1 MDVNFD
7 VWVDS
12 GKDFSID
19 MNSGLDTFK
28 GASEVTRKV
37 AETLLTKHVPKQL
50 HHSNKIRTQLRQSFK
65 GSFIQTFALS
75 IDDPVLEENY
85 KKIGK
90 TAFIELLTYFMS
102 EALYQESPDL
112 SKKATSILKKLGDE
126 LTEKLVEELRVSALG
141 HLHTVSN
148 NFNQKVQ
155 LRYYKNKSKK
165 EMVVLAKLDRATGEV
180 LKPKTDKSIIT
191 LEASITR
198 LNINTGNGRLQI
210 KGEIGTTAFGF
221 SQPGHYPQRD
231 KVLKQKL
238 SDNLHVNNVIGPD
251 KKKWKTIKLQAHSQ
265 RAKHGRIIKYII
277 EGIADA
283 K

>member
-50 HHSNKIRTQLRQSFK
+50 HHSNKIRTQLRQNFK
-65 GSFIQTFALS
+65 GSFVQTFSLS
-75 IDDPVLEENY
+75 IDDPELEENY
-85 KKIGK
+85 RKIGK
-90 TAFIELLTYFMS
+90 GAFIELISYFMS
-102 EALYQESPDL
+102 ESLYQESPEL
-112 SKKATSILKKLGDE
+112 SNKARSTLKKLGDK
-126 LTEKLVEELRVSALG
+126 LTEQLIEELRVSSLA
-141 HLHTVSN
+141 HLHTVST
-148 NFNQKVQ
+148 NFNQEVQ

-165 EMVVLAKLDRATGEV
+165 ETVVVAKVDQTTGEV
-180 LKPKTDKSIIT
+180 LKPKTDTTTVT

-210 KGEIGTTAFGF
+210 KGDTGTVAFGF
-221 SQPGHYPQRD
+221 SRPGHYPHRD

-238 SDNLHVNNVIGPD
+238 SDNLHVNNGIGSD
-251 KKKWKTIKLQAHSQ
+251 KKKWKTIKLKAHTQ
-265 RAKHGRIIKYII
+265 KAQHGRIIKYII

-283 K
+283 